1 MKLRITDPTA
11 ILVDTDVR
19 SVRAEDASGSF
30 GILSGLGDNLLCFL
44 DRSLQLLLVLLKRL
58 GRLLGVEPRL
68 LDLVGNPLFTLVQP
82 PGNGA
87 PGELEQQSQ

>member
-30 GILSGLGDNLLCFL
+30 GILSGHADFL
-44 DRSLQLLLVLLKRL
+44 TV
-58 GRLLGVEPRL
+58 LGVSIVSWREMPAMPAE
-68 LDLVGNPLFTLVQP
+68 VP
-82 PGNGA
+82 PGLTRMRCVA
-87 PGELEQQSQ
+87 PKSPPARILLPLSWVVLIPGFPSR